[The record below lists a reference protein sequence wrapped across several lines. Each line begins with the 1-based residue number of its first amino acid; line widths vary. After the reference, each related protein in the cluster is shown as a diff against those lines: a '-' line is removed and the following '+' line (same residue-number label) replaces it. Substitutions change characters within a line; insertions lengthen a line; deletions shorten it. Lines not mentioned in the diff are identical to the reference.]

1 MMHPEIEPENWMD
14 LLQAITFMA
23 DPDADREDPLAW
35 ANAHEY
41 RLELWAD
48 ALQRCAHALEQGIT
62 GGRFVSET
70 GREMEVY
77 VTDVIR
83 AVAGNLERMA
93 QLNREGPP
101 ADWEPESEA
110 EDGR

>member
-1 MMHPEIEPENWMD
+1 MRVQIEPENWME
-14 LLQAITFMA
+14 LLQALTFMA
-23 DPDADREDPLAW
+23 DPAADREDPLAW

-101 ADWEPESEA
+101 PGWETES
-110 EDGR
+110 

>member
-1 MMHPEIEPENWMD
+1 M
-14 LLQAITFMA
+14 
-23 DPDADREDPLAW
+23 
-35 ANAHEY
+35 
-41 RLELWAD
+41 
-48 ALQRCAHALEQGIT
+48 EQGIT

-101 ADWEPESEA
+101 AGWEPEPE
-110 EDGR
+110 

>member
-1 MMHPEIEPENWMD
+1 MHPAIEPENWTD

-23 DPDADREDPLAW
+23 NPDADPNDPLAW
-35 ANAHEY
+35 TTAHEY

-48 ALQRCAHALEQGIT
+48 TLQRCAEALEQGVT

-77 VTDVIR
+77 VTDIIR
-83 AVAGNLERMA
+83 AVGGNLERLA
-93 QLNREGPP
+93 QLGRERPP
-101 ADWEPESEA
+101 ADWESES
-110 EDGR
+110 

>member
-1 MMHPEIEPENWMD
+1 MHPEIEPDNWME

-23 DPDADREDPLAW
+23 DPDADQDDPLAW

-48 ALQRCAHALEQGIT
+48 ALQR
-62 GGRFVSET
+62 
-70 GREMEVY
+70 
-77 VTDVIR
+77 
-83 AVAGNLERMA
+83 MA

-101 ADWEPESEA
+101 PGWNPGSEA
-110 EDGR
+110 EDGQ

>member
-1 MMHPEIEPENWMD
+1 MHPEIEPENWMD
-14 LLQAITFMA
+14 LLQALTFMA
-23 DPDADREDPLAW
+23 DPDADRNDPLAW

-83 AVAGNLERMA
+83 AIAGNLERMA

-101 ADWEPESEA
+101 ADLVAEPQ
-110 EDGR
+110 EDGD